1 MFARIRGGTG
11 AFMLG
16 TDYSYFFLQQGL
28 KLQLNKQLSSYL
40 ETYRKSDQGLNPCC
54 LTQDPVKAVDYSEK
68 VPGIVNLLSSA
79 SDKVIIS
86 AKYTDV
92 ILVFSIIPFRF

>member
-1 MFARIRGGTG
+1 
-11 AFMLG
+11 MLG
-16 TDYSYFFLQQGL
+16 AEFSYFYLQQGL

-68 VPGIVNLLSSA
+68 VPGIVNLLRSA
-79 SDKVIIS
+79 SVKVIIG
-86 AKYTDV
+86 AKRH
-92 ILVFSIIPFRF
+92 LR